1 MAYGDRES
9 PSGWMLG
16 ERADLILEAVDVLV
30 ERLLVAD
37 RETDDELGPG
47 DVQAAVAA
55 GEITVEHMAA
65 RFAQELGARL
75 TAGNVSASSA
85 ATGEGGEP

>member
-37 RETDDELGPG
+37 RENDDELGPG

-55 GEITVEHMAA
+55 GEIAQEHMVT
-65 RFAQELGARL
+65 RFAQELNARL
-75 TAGNVSASSA
+75 SGQTTTTPPSR
-85 ATGEGGEP
+85 